1 MESVTGIHNTSGA
14 PSFDLNVQR
23 NVTTAV
29 GQTAFLHC
37 RVHHMGDKEVKN
49 FNFDFSFY
57 FFFRLLI
64 SRYLICFEGC
74 GFQIIFLCTLFLN
87 SVYLKK
93 TLTALTRDEGFVVF
107 VSPLRC
113 LAVFRLDP
121 LIEYACGLVK
131 ELNGLKSTMNSVR
144 NKFLN
149 LFCHPVL
156 CMKQKF
162 SITSLYR
169 RLVLYLPRILE
180 E

>member
-1 MESVTGIHNTSGA
+1 MITTGFENVRRLTTDTLDRCTFARDQKLAESVTGNHNASGA

-37 RVHHMGDKEVKN
+37 RVHHMGDKE
-49 FNFDFSFY
+49 
-57 FFFRLLI
+57 RLP
-64 SRYLICFEGC
+64 
-74 GFQIIFLCTLFLN
+74 Q
-87 SVYLKK
+87 K

-107 VSPLRC
+107 ASPQRC

-131 ELNGLKSTMNSVR
+131 ELNGLKFTMNSAR

-162 SITSLYR
+162 SIT
-169 RLVLYLPRILE
+169 
-180 E
+180 